1 MATTVHDPP
10 KSGTDQ
16 KHPALTTTGNG
27 NRGGVLPGGGNLR
40 EVKRYSPPPAST
52 GIWVGIAAIAM
63 TFAAFTSALIVR
75 KGSSND
81 WQPFTLPII
90 LYLNSVLLLASS
102 VTLEVGRRRVA
113 AFMAGVKAQRANP
126 ARWLYVTLTLGVFF
140 VAGQYAAWK
149 QLRAQ
154 GVFLATNPSSSFF
167 YLLTAVHALHV
178 LGGLAGLL
186 LVIGRLRSCV
196 LRRSTLDIASRYW
209 HFMDVLWFYL
219 LLLLWM
225 TL

>member
-1 MATTVHDPP
+1 MKTH
-10 KSGTDQ
+10 
-16 KHPALTTTGNG
+16 
-27 NRGGVLPGGGNLR
+27 
-40 EVKRYSPPPAST
+40 
-52 GIWVGIAAIAM
+52 
-63 TFAAFTSALIVR
+63 
-75 KGSSND
+75 
-81 WQPFTLPII
+81 
-90 LYLNSVLLLASS
+90 LA
-102 VTLEVGRRRVA
+102 R
-113 AFMAGVKAQRANP
+113 P

-209 HFMDVLWFYL
+209 HFMDVLWLYL

-225 TL
+225 AL

>member
-1 MATTVHDPP
+1 
-10 KSGTDQ
+10 
-16 KHPALTTTGNG
+16 
-27 NRGGVLPGGGNLR
+27 
-40 EVKRYSPPPAST
+40 
-52 GIWVGIAAIAM
+52 M

-113 AFMAGVKAQRANP
+113 AFMAGVKTQRANP
-126 ARWLYVTLTLGVFF
+126 ARWLYITLTLGVFF